1 VRKTLLL
8 ADDSLTVR
16 RVIEQT
22 FADEPIDV
30 VTVPDG
36 AAALVRLGA
45 NPPDV
50 LLADIGMPEPDG
62 YELALHVRRTPA
74 LAHIP
79 VILLTGAFDPVD
91 HARARDAGCAGVLV
105 KPFDPQMLIGR
116 VRQLLEARRLPA
128 AAPVDDSAVKAT
140 ATEANRIDVQPRDSG
155 LSMPDAVPGA
165 SVPPVPIPTLTAES
179 KAAEVDD
186 YFARLDRAFAALE
199 PRGEGDR
206 ATNVAG
212 AHPGPEPAAGAATSV
227 ADAQGGAE
235 ATRLARSGGDTTSR
249 GDAESSP
256 AAAADPAAPVVPSA
270 ASPIAEDH
278 SARPSAAA
286 PTLAGAFA
294 ALLAIEQGQPLP
306 PAARGWTPAPSP
318 DVLENIV
325 RRVTAEI
332 AEAVVRE
339 LAPAIVSD
347 VAERLLR
354 EETARLT
361 SALPRR

>member
-22 FADEPIDV
+22 FADEPIEV
-30 VTVPDG
+30 VTVADG

-116 VRQLLEARRLPA
+116 VRQLLEARRPPA
-128 AAPVDDSAVKAT
+128 AALVNDPAVQDT
-140 ATEANRIDVQPRDSG
+140 ATEADVQPPDSER
-155 LSMPDAVPGA
+155 SMPL
-165 SVPPVPIPTLTAES
+165 PIPTLSAES

-186 YFARLDRAFAALE
+186 YFARLDRAFKALE
-199 PRGEGDR
+199 APGEGDR
-206 ATNVAG
+206 RTDVGARPDPRAAAGTNPVAEAQAG
-212 AHPGPEPAAGAATSV
+212 AETTRPTRPGGDASHRGNAESTPAAPPEPATPV
-227 ADAQGGAE
+227 A
-235 ATRLARSGGDTTSR
+235 
-249 GDAESSP
+249 
-256 AAAADPAAPVVPSA
+256 PSA
-270 ASPIAEDH
+270 ATAVAEDH
-278 SARPSAAA
+278 NARPSATA

-306 PAARGWTPAPSP
+306 PAAKGWTPAPSP
-318 DVLENIV
+318 DALENIV
-325 RRVTAEI
+325 RRVTEEI

-347 VAERLLR
+347 IAERLVR

-361 SALPRR
+361 SAVPRP

>member
-36 AAALVRLGA
+36 AAALVRLGT

-50 LLADIGMPEPDG
+50 LLADIGMPTPDG

-116 VRQLLEARRLPA
+116 VRQLLEARRPSTDT
-128 AAPVDDSAVKAT
+128 PVKGPAVKET
-140 ATEANRIDVQPRDSG
+140 VTEANRIQVQPRHSE

-186 YFARLDRAFAALE
+186 YFARLDRAFKALE
-199 PRGEGDR
+199 APGEGDR
-206 ATNVAG
+206 RTDVGARPDPRAAAGTNPVAEAQAG
-212 AHPGPEPAAGAATSV
+212 AETTRPARPGGDASHRGNAESTPAAPPEPATPV
-227 ADAQGGAE
+227 A
-235 ATRLARSGGDTTSR
+235 
-249 GDAESSP
+249 
-256 AAAADPAAPVVPSA
+256 PSA
-270 ASPIAEDH
+270 ATAVAEDH
-278 SARPSAAA
+278 NARPSATA

-306 PAARGWTPAPSP
+306 PAAKGWTPAPSP
-318 DVLENIV
+318 DALENIV
-325 RRVTAEI
+325 RRVTEEI

-347 VAERLLR
+347 IAERLVR

-361 SALPRR
+361 SAVPRP

>member
-22 FADEPIDV
+22 FADEPIEV
-30 VTVPDG
+30 VTVADG

-116 VRQLLEARRLPA
+116 VRQLLEARRPPA
-128 AAPVDDSAVKAT
+128 AALVNDPAVQDT
-140 ATEANRIDVQPRDSG
+140 ATEADVQPPDSER
-155 LSMPDAVPGA
+155 SMPL
-165 SVPPVPIPTLTAES
+165 PIPTLSAES

-186 YFARLDRAFAALE
+186 YFARLDRAFKALE
-199 PRGEGDR
+199 APGEGDR
-206 ATNVAG
+206 RTDVGARPDPRAAAGTNPVAEAQAG
-212 AHPGPEPAAGAATSV
+212 AETTRPTRPGGDASHRGNAESTPAAPPEPATPV
-227 ADAQGGAE
+227 A
-235 ATRLARSGGDTTSR
+235 
-249 GDAESSP
+249 
-256 AAAADPAAPVVPSA
+256 PSA
-270 ASPIAEDH
+270 ATAVAEDH
-278 SARPSAAA
+278 NARPSAAA

-306 PAARGWTPAPSP
+306 PAAKGWTPAPSP
-318 DVLENIV
+318 DALENIV
-325 RRVTAEI
+325 RRVTEEI

-347 VAERLLR
+347 IAERLVR

-361 SALPRR
+361 SAVPRP

>member
-22 FADEPIDV
+22 FADEPIEV
-30 VTVPDG
+30 VTVADG

-116 VRQLLEARRLPA
+116 VRQLLEARRPPA
-128 AAPVDDSAVKAT
+128 AALVNDPAVQDT
-140 ATEANRIDVQPRDSG
+140 ATEADVQPPDSER
-155 LSMPDAVPGA
+155 SMPL
-165 SVPPVPIPTLTAES
+165 PIPTLSAES

-186 YFARLDRAFAALE
+186 YFARLDRAFKALE
-199 PRGEGDR
+199 APGEGDR
-206 ATNVAG
+206 RTDVGARPDPRAAAGTNPVAEAQAG
-212 AHPGPEPAAGAATSV
+212 AETTRPARPGGDASHRGNAESTPAAPPEPATPV
-227 ADAQGGAE
+227 A
-235 ATRLARSGGDTTSR
+235 
-249 GDAESSP
+249 
-256 AAAADPAAPVVPSA
+256 PSA
-270 ASPIAEDH
+270 ATAVAEDH
-278 SARPSAAA
+278 NARPSATA

-306 PAARGWTPAPSP
+306 PAAKGWTPAPSP
-318 DVLENIV
+318 DALENIV
-325 RRVTAEI
+325 RRVTEEI

-347 VAERLLR
+347 IAERLVR

-361 SALPRR
+361 SAVPRP

>member
-1 VRKTLLL
+1 MRKTLLL

-116 VRQLLEARRLPA
+116 VRQLLEARRPSTDTPGKGPA
-128 AAPVDDSAVKAT
+128 VTDT
-140 ATEANRIDVQPRDSG
+140 ATEANRMDVQPRPS
-155 LSMPDAVPGA
+155 L
-165 SVPPVPIPTLTAES
+165 PITLTAAS

-199 PRGEGDR
+199 PRGEGD
-206 ATNVAG
+206 ATDVAG
-212 AHPGPEPAAGAATSV
+212 AYPGPEPAAGAATSV
-227 ADAQGGAE
+227 ADGQGGAE
-235 ATRLARSGGDTTSR
+235 ATGVARSGGDTASR
-249 GDAESSP
+249 EGADATP
-256 AAAADPAAPVVPSA
+256 AASADPAAPVAPSA
-270 ASPIAEDH
+270 ATAIAEDH

-347 VAERLLR
+347 VAERLVR

-361 SALPRR
+361 SALSRR

>member
-36 AAALVRLGA
+36 GAALVRLGA

-116 VRQLLEARRLPA
+116 VRQLLEARRPPA
-128 AAPVDDSAVKAT
+128 DPPVKDPGVKDT
-140 ATEANRIDVQPRDSG
+140 AT
-155 LSMPDAVPGA
+155 
-165 SVPPVPIPTLTAES
+165 PTLSAES

-199 PRGEGDR
+199 PRGEGDG
-206 ATNVAG
+206 ATDVAG
-212 AHPGPEPAAGAATSV
+212 AHPGPEPAAGAASSV

-235 ATRLARSGGDTTSR
+235 ATRVARSGGDTASR
-249 GDAESSP
+249 GGAESTP
-256 AAAADPAAPVVPSA
+256 AAAADPAAPVAPSA

-318 DVLENIV
+318 EVLENIV

-347 VAERLLR
+347 VAERLVR

-361 SALPRR
+361 SALPQR

>member
-116 VRQLLEARRLPA
+116 VRQLLEARRPSTDTPGKGPA
-128 AAPVDDSAVKAT
+128 VTDT
-140 ATEANRIDVQPRDSG
+140 ATEANRMDVQPR
-155 LSMPDAVPGA
+155 
-165 SVPPVPIPTLTAES
+165 PPLPITSTAES

-206 ATNVAG
+206 ATNAAG
-212 AHPGPEPAAGAATSV
+212 AHLGPEPAAGAATSV

-256 AAAADPAAPVVPSA
+256 AAAADPAAPVAPSA

>member
-30 VTVPDG
+30 VTVADG

-116 VRQLLEARRLPA
+116 VRQLLEARRPPA
-128 AAPVDDSAVKAT
+128 AALVNDHAVQDT
-140 ATEANRIDVQPRDSG
+140 ATEANRVDVQPPDSER
-155 LSMPDAVPGA
+155 SMRPAVTGA
-165 SVPPVPIPTLTAES
+165 SVPPLPIPTLSAES

-186 YFARLDRAFAALE
+186 YFARLDRAFKALE
-199 PRGEGDR
+199 APGEGDR
-206 ATNVAG
+206 RTDVAV
-212 AHPGPEPAAGAATSV
+212 ARPDLRAAAGTNPV
-227 ADAQGGAE
+227 AEAQGGAE
-235 ATRLARSGGDTTSR
+235 TTRLARPGGDASHR
-249 GDAESSP
+249 GNAEST
-256 AAAADPAAPVVPSA
+256 PAAPPEPATPVAPSA
-270 ASPIAEDH
+270 ATAVAEDH
-278 SARPSAAA
+278 NGRPSAAA

-306 PAARGWTPAPSP
+306 PAAKGWTPAPSP
-318 DVLENIV
+318 DALENIV
-325 RRVTAEI
+325 RRVTEEI

-347 VAERLLR
+347 IAERLVR

-361 SALPRR
+361 SAVPRP

>member
-30 VTVPDG
+30 VTVADG

-116 VRQLLEARRLPA
+116 VRQLLEARRPPA
-128 AAPVDDSAVKAT
+128 AALVNDPAVQDT
-140 ATEANRIDVQPRDSG
+140 ATEADVQPPDSER
-155 LSMPDAVPGA
+155 SMPL
-165 SVPPVPIPTLTAES
+165 PIPTLSAES

-186 YFARLDRAFAALE
+186 YFARLDRAFKALE
-199 PRGEGDR
+199 APGEGDR
-206 ATNVAG
+206 RTDVGARPDPRAAAGTNPVAEAQAG
-212 AHPGPEPAAGAATSV
+212 AETTRPTRPGGDASHRGNAESTPAAPPEPATPV
-227 ADAQGGAE
+227 A
-235 ATRLARSGGDTTSR
+235 
-249 GDAESSP
+249 
-256 AAAADPAAPVVPSA
+256 PSA
-270 ASPIAEDH
+270 ATAVAEDH
-278 SARPSAAA
+278 NARPSATA

-306 PAARGWTPAPSP
+306 PAAKGWTPAPSP
-318 DVLENIV
+318 DALENIV
-325 RRVTAEI
+325 RRVTEEI

-347 VAERLLR
+347 IAERLVR

-361 SALPRR
+361 SAVPRP